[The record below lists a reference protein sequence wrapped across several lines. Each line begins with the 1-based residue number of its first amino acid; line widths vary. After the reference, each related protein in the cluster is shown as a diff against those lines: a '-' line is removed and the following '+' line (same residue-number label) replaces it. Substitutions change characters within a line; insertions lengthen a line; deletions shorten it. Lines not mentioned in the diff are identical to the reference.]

1 MRRSQLGQTAFTK
14 QSLAHGWAAATVGPP
29 AAPATTTASH
39 PGVPSGYGARRVTVT
54 VQFQGIGASPGVA
67 VGQAFVLDAKKLRT
81 PKVRLEA
88 SEVDGEVLRLR
99 TAISL
104 SDRQLEELKERLS
117 TGAEN
122 EHGLILEAHR
132 MMLHDP
138 VFLVEVTRLIKED
151 TINAEWAVRRVC
163 RRLRHQFDNLEDE
176 YFRERKSDIEFV
188 ADRIVRNLMGEVVD
202 QELEVPV
209 GAIVVAHDISPADA
223 AMLVKTGKVGAFVTD
238 LGGQT
243 SHTAIV
249 ARARDVPAV
258 VGLGKAAEAI
268 RAGDTLAVDGRR
280 GLVLVN
286 PPEEQ
291 LALFRETMRRQLAI
305 EALAL
310 KTAELPSV
318 TVDGAR
324 VRLNG
329 NIEFADEIPSLLAH
343 GAEGIGLYRTEFL
356 FLDRPAAPT
365 EEEHYQAYK
374 AVLEAMGERPVT
386 IRTLDL
392 GADKVPGKAR
402 EKEINP
408 ALGLRAIRY
417 CLQHREVFRAQ
428 LRALLR
434 ASVHGNLKV
443 MFPMVSGVSEL
454 REARSELEAC
464 RSELSRQGV
473 PLGRRFPVGIM
484 VETPSAAW
492 IADRLAQEADFFSI
506 GTNDLIQYSLAID
519 RQNRDVAYLYRPMH
533 LSILRM
539 VQHIVGAAK
548 GAGIPVAMCGE
559 MAGDASMTLVLLAL
573 GLDEFSMT
581 SGQIP
586 TVKRIIRSVALAD
599 AKALLEKALQFT
611 TAEEIERFVKAEMDR
626 RFATLE

>member
-1 MRRSQLGQTAFTK
+1 MG
-14 QSLAHGWAAATVGPP
+14 AARQCESRLNHLDAEYGSAVS
-29 AAPATTTASH
+29 AS
-39 PGVPSGYGARRVTVT
+39 VS
-54 VQFQGIGASPGVA
+54 FQGIGASPGVA
-67 VGQAFVLDAKKLRT
+67 VGNAFVIDSRKVRT
-81 PKVRLEA
+81 PKVKLKP
-88 SEVDGEVLRLR
+88 SEVEGEVMRFK
-99 TAISL
+99 TAITL
-104 SDRQLEELKERLS
+104 SDRQLEDLKVKLS

-122 EHGLILEAHR
+122 EHALILEAHR

-138 VFLVEVTRLIKED
+138 MFIVEVSRLIKED
-151 TINAEWAVRRVC
+151 NVNAEWAVRRVG
-163 RRLRHQFDNLEDE
+163 RRLSHQFDNLDDE

-188 ADRIVRNLMGEVVD
+188 ADRLVRNLLGEVVD

-209 GAIVVAHDISPADA
+209 GAIIVAHDISPADA

-238 LGGQT
+238 VGGQT

-258 VGLGKAAEAI
+258 LGLGKVAEAI
-268 RAGDTLAVDGRR
+268 RSGDVVAVDGRQ

-286 PPEEQ
+286 PSEEQ
-291 LALFRETMRRQLAI
+291 LALLRETMRRQLAT

-318 TVDGAR
+318 TIDGVK

-329 NIEFADEIPSLLAH
+329 NIEFVDEIPSLLAH
-343 GAEGIGLYRTEFL
+343 GAEGVGLYRTEFL
-356 FLDRPAAPT
+356 FLDRPAPPT

-374 AVLEAMGERPVT
+374 AVLEAMGTRPVT

-392 GADKVPGKAR
+392 GGDKIPGGKKW

-408 ALGLRAIRY
+408 ALGMRAIRY
-417 CLQHREVFRAQ
+417 CLAHRELFRTQ

-492 IADRLAQEADFFSI
+492 IADRLAQEAEFFSI

-539 VQHIVGAAK
+539 VQHIVDAAK
-548 GAGIPVAMCGE
+548 KANIPVAMCGE
-559 MAGDASMTLVLLAL
+559 MAGDSALTLVLLAL
-573 GLDEFSMT
+573 GLDELSMT

-586 TVKRIIRSVALAD
+586 VVKRVIRSVSMGE
-599 AKALLEKALQFT
+599 AKELLTRAMQFS

-626 RFATLE
+626 RFASAES